1 MSNSTSHFGSTS
13 RYALLA
19 LLVLGAIFGVVA
31 VRSARAADDAMPAV
45 GQQAPSFTLPSQ
57 DGNTVSLDQYHGKWV
72 VLYFYPKDM
81 TSGCTMEAH
90 KFQEDLPKYEKDNA
104 VVLGV
109 SVDSTDS
116 HKTFCTKEGLH
127 FKLLSD
133 QQKTTVAKYGSL
145 ANYMGMKIAKRN
157 TFLIDP
163 QGKVAKVWT
172 GVDPSNHSSEVL
184 ATLSEMEKAN
194 G

>member
-1 MSNSTSHFGSTS
+1 MSPS

-19 LLVLGAIFGVVA
+19 VLFLAAFAGVFA
-31 VRSARAADDAMPAV
+31 VRTARAADESMPVV
-45 GQQAPSFTLPSQ
+45 GQPAPTFTLPSQ
-57 DGNTVSLDQYHGKWV
+57 DGTPVSLNTYKGKWV

-81 TSGCTMEAH
+81 TSGCTVEAH
-90 KFQEDLPKYEKDNA
+90 KFQEDLPKYERDHA

-109 SVDSTDS
+109 SVDSASS
-116 HKTFCTKEGLH
+116 HKTFCTKEGLS

-133 QQKTTVAKYGSL
+133 EQKTTVSKYGSL

-163 QGKVAKVWT
+163 DGKVAKVWT
-172 GVDPSNHSSEVL
+172 GVDPANHSAEVL
-184 ATLSEMEKAN
+184 ATLADLEKKN

>member
-1 MSNSTSHFGSTS
+1 MSKL
-13 RYALLA
+13 RYAFLA
-19 LLVLGAIFGVVA
+19 VLVLGAFAGVTT
-31 VRSARAADDAMPAV
+31 VRSARAADAAMPAV
-45 GQQAPSFTLPSQ
+45 GQAAPSFTLPSQ
-57 DGNTVSLDQYHGKWV
+57 DGTPVSLDTFHGKWV
-72 VLYFYPKDM
+72 VLYFYPKDQ

-90 KFQEDLPKYEKDNA
+90 KFQEDLPKYERDNA

-109 SVDSTDS
+109 SVDSASS
-116 HKTFCTKEGLH
+116 HKSFCTKEGLS

-133 QQKTTVAKYGSL
+133 QQKTTVQKYGSL
-145 ANYMGMKIAKRN
+145 ANYAGIKVAKRN

-172 GVDPSNHSSEVL
+172 GVDPSNHSTEVL
-184 ATLSEMEKAN
+184 AALAEFEKRN